1 MKLDAKFSKPVLLF
15 VTPDN
20 FSKDL
25 ERAVK
30 LSQAVLEG
38 GTTLI
43 QIRDRKGEASSIRN
57 AVKALLSSGI
67 SAKSLVVNGLPVEEV
82 SALDASLGIHV
93 KEKDIGVVLPSLR
106 EKMSEEAVVGCAVH
120 TAEVAKKAL
129 ELCNV
134 DYMQVGTMFATSSHP
149 GKIPE
154 GPGLLSECRH
164 AVGDAAALIAVGGI
178 EESNIPTVIKHGA
191 DGVAVVTRLA
201 AAESPAA
208 AATAVLNI
216 MRDAYKRT
224 SESLAN

>member
-1 MKLDAKFSKPVLLF
+1 MSLGAKFSKPVLLF

-20 FSKDL
+20 FSKDV

-43 QIRDRKGEASSIRN
+43 QVRDRKGEVSSIRN
-57 AVKALLSSGI
+57 VIKALLSSGI
-67 SAKSLVVNGLPVEEV
+67 SATSLVVNGLSVEEV

-106 EKMSEEAVVGCAVH
+106 DKLSEEAVVGCAVH
-120 TAEVAKKAL
+120 SAEIAKKAL

-154 GPGLLSECRH
+154 GPGLLAEIRKT
-164 AVGDAAALIAVGGI
+164 VGDATALVAVGGI
-178 EESNIPTVIKHGA
+178 EEVNIPTVIDHGA

-201 AAESPAA
+201 AAEHPAA
-208 AATAVLNI
+208 AASTVFSVV
-216 MRDAYKRT
+216 R
-224 SESLAN
+224 ESYERSSR